1 MQQTKIRRQKKVIK
15 SFGALFVPHL
25 GKTFPLIKPLNQW
38 KGGRIESI
46 QVQKEHLEEREMI
59 EADFSFQMLSYRC
72 SIEWVTTYCNLVEYD
87 RQLYN
92 DDRDAASFVLASES
106 QPSQPQDFQLL
117 SCLVQGVLL
126 RQIYHCLSSHQLDQ
140 IGRAHV

>member
-1 MQQTKIRRQKKVIK
+1 MQQTKTRRQNKVIK
-15 SFGALFVPHL
+15 SLRVLFLPHL

-106 QPSQPQDFQLL
+106 YLL
-117 SCLVQGVLL
+117 SLRIFNIFLIQFRGVLL
-126 RQIYHCLSSHQLDQ
+126 RQIYPCLSSHQLD
-140 IGRAHV
+140 